1 MIKMMEELGE
11 IRAEDTYKIDIGA
24 GNYTIYSV
32 SGDIQKIPIDIV
44 REYEQESCSICPDFT
59 SELSDISIGSIGA
72 PEGWNTVIVRTK
84 TGKKVFE
91 AAANEGYIEIGK
103 EDKIPLD
110 LEIVKKLS
118 KIKKNR
124 SKKKIENRKKYNLK
138 VPF

>member
-11 IRAEDTYKIDIGA
+11 IRAEDTYKVDIGA
-24 GNYTIYSV
+24 GNYVIYSV
-32 SGDIQKIPIDIV
+32 SGDIQKIPIDVV

-59 SELSDISIGSIGA
+59 AELSDISIGSIGA

-84 TGKKVFE
+84 TGQKFFE
-91 AAANEGYIEIGK
+91 AAVQNGYLEVGK
-103 EDKIPLD
+103 EGKVDIEL
-110 LEIVKKLS
+110 VKKLS

>member
-1 MIKMMEELGE
+1 M
-11 IRAEDTYKIDIGA
+11 
-24 GNYTIYSV
+24 
-32 SGDIQKIPIDIV
+32 
-44 REYEQESCSICPDFT
+44 
-59 SELSDISIGSIGA
+59 
-72 PEGWNTVIVRTK
+72 RTK